1 MVILLLST
9 RRQWDVAG
17 RQLEIS
23 QKAFLALSSI
33 LLKNTKSDLID
44 FN

>member
-9 RRQWDVAG
+9 RRKWNVAG

-23 QKAFLALSSI
+23 QKAFLAPSST
-33 LLKNTKSDLID
+33 LLENTNSLT
-44 FN
+44 